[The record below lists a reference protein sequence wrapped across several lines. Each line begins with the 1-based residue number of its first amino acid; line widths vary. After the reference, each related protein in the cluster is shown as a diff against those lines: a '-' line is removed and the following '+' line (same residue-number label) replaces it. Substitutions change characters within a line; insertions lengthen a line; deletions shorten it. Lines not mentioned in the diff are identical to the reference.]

1 MIKGTKVEAMSEE
14 ITTALEHMKNE
25 IANSSGHAPSHKP
38 WWLQLEESKTPE
50 RRREEHIVKGTISFF
65 SGIGIMIFLYYFA
78 AALVLKLPPELVA
91 RLPFELP
98 PMIHVLWLVG
108 VIPTL
113 TGIGRVLAGLYIGSV
128 NAKEI
133 KAPAEPKQPIASG
146 PEQQRLP
153 VSVTEHT
160 TNILDRDIPHRR
172 TNEIV
177 KE

>member
-1 MIKGTKVEAMSEE
+1 MIKGMKVEAMSEE
-14 ITTALEHMKNE
+14 ISTALDHMKNE

-78 AALVLKLPPELVA
+78 AALVLKLPPEWVA
-91 RLPFELP
+91 RLPFEVP

-113 TGIGRVLAGLYIGSV
+113 TGIGRVLAGLYIGGA

-133 KAPAEPKQPIASG
+133 KAPAEPHQPIASV

-160 TNILDRDIPHRR
+160 TNILDRNIPRRR